1 MKNFRIKKS
10 FYIALGFALTVF
22 GHIAFADNAFDNNL
36 IKMDV
41 SENTLGGVRVNLYT
55 SKPYSDAVSVNKK
68 SDSEYVILMPETSNS
83 MISSPVVK
91 SPEGVIKNVEVK
103 TQQYGN
109 KVKGYT
115 KIIIS
120 TSKPVEIIPQVQN
133 VGSKITEKDY
143 NELLSQVS
151 KKTSTAKTAPVVVK
165 KPVTK
170 TEIKSKQAPKK
181 ETAKVGQ
188 NPTIIAGK
196 QKTTEQKLL
205 KKVEIKPQVAK
216 TQQPAQKVTKKQVQ
230 KPVVAQKIQ
239 PKPQP
244 VKKTQTQPA
253 PVKAQPQAQVKP
265 QEQPKVATTPQNV
278 STPQP
283 IQTTQPT
290 QQDNSRANVHVPT
303 EENTPAVV
311 KTPVTLVAP
320 VAQVPP
326 AVQQTPVQKLAHSI
340 KNMIKHF
347 INNNSIYTVAG
358 VALIPI
364 LALFLLIR
372 IARKAASK
380 FKNQKDEFM
389 KNLQEK
395 PQGVTDYSEKIDENM
410 SWREKFQAY
419 TDMSKPAPEPEP
431 TSGSETDLDSALPS
445 SQELDELFGSESF
458 MEEVPTEAESK
469 EEFFEQPEKVQTQEE
484 FIEPQI
490 EMPAEIEEPLM
501 YTQEESIA
509 PVSAVSASSLDEF
522 DINME
527 GIDEEEISIDEL
539 FGEEEI
545 YPENFE
551 EPIQEVVQ
559 ESYTIYEEKGIFEE
573 FQGQEEEEE
582 DELIKSEFNIDDEK
596 GFYLVDFEDTT
607 TLVGHIADEIFVL
620 KKFDKKINAPL
631 QARVDETKGNSTNY
645 MTRVGNFKA
654 LVEVTPQNMNLLI
667 EL

>member
-10 FYIALGFALTVF
+10 FYIALGFVLTVF

-133 VGSKITEKDY
+133 IGSKITEKDY
-143 NELLSQVS
+143 NELLSQIS
-151 KKTSTAKTAPVVVK
+151 KKTSTAKPAPVVAK
-165 KPVTK
+165 KPAAK
-170 TEIKSKQAPKK
+170 TELKQVQTTKK
-181 ETAKVGQ
+181 ETPKVIQ
-188 NPTIIAGK
+188 NPTQKPIIIAGK
-196 QKTTEQKLL
+196 QKSTEQKPL
-205 KKVEIKPQVAK
+205 KKVEIKPQAARM
-216 TQQPAQKVTKKQVQ
+216 QQPIQKVTQKPVQ
-230 KPVVAQKIQ
+230 KPVVAQKVQ
-239 PKPQP
+239 PKPQ
-244 VKKTQTQPA
+244 VTQKTQTKPA
-253 PVKAQPQAQVKP
+253 PTKTQPQVQVKL
-265 QEQPKVATTPQNV
+265 QEQPKVATTPQTV
-278 STPQP
+278 PTSQLV
-283 IQTTQPT
+283 QTTQPT

-311 KTPVTLVAP
+311 KAPVAP
-320 VAQVPP
+320 VEPIAQVTPV
-326 AVQQTPVQKLAHSI
+326 VQQTPIQKFTHSI
-340 KNMIKHF
+340 KNMLDHF
-347 INNNSIYTVAG
+347 VNNNSIYTVAG

-380 FKNQKDEFM
+380 FKSQKDEFM

-395 PQGVTDYSEKIDENM
+395 PQEATNYSEKIDENM
-410 SWREKFQAY
+410 SWREKFKAY
-419 TDMSKPAPEPEP
+419 TDMNKPSPEPEA
-431 TSGSETDLDSALPS
+431 TSGPEPDIDSALPS

-458 MEEVPTEAESK
+458 MDEVPTETESQ
-469 EEFFEQPEKVQTQEE
+469 EEFFEQPEQVQAQEE
-484 FIEPQI
+484 I
-490 EMPAEIEEPLM
+490 PAEFEESPV
-501 YTQEESIA
+501 YAQEESIN
-509 PVSAVSASSLDEF
+509 PIPAVPASSLDEF
-522 DINME
+522 DVNME

-545 YPENFE
+545 YPESFE
-551 EPIQEVVQ
+551 ETIQEDVQ
-559 ESYTIYEEKGIFEE
+559 ESYTIYKEDEIFEE
-573 FQGQEEEEE
+573 FQGLEEEKE

-631 QARVDETKGNSTNY
+631 QARVNEKKGNSTNY

>member
-1 MKNFRIKKS
+1 MKKFKIKKS
-10 FYIALGFALTVF
+10 FYITLGFALTVF

-55 SKPYSDAVSVNKK
+55 SKPYSDAVTVNKK

-83 MISSPVVK
+83 MISSPAVK
-91 SPEGVIKNVEVK
+91 SPEGIIKNVEVK

-120 TSKPVEIIPQVQN
+120 TSKPVEIVPQVQN

-151 KKTSTAKTAPVVVK
+151 KKQSATKTAPIVVK
-165 KPVTK
+165 KPVAK
-170 TEIKSKQAPKK
+170 TEVKQAQTTKK
-181 ETAKVGQ
+181 EAPKSIQKPIQKPV
-188 NPTIIAGK
+188 IIAGK
-196 QKTTEQKLL
+196 QKTTEQKPL

-216 TQQPAQKVTKKQVQ
+216 TQKPVQKVAQKPLQ
-230 KPVVAQKIQ
+230 KPVVAQKVQ
-239 PKPQP
+239 PKQQP
-244 VKKTQTQPA
+244 LQKAQTQPT
-253 PVKAQPQAQVKP
+253 PVKTQPQTLVKS
-265 QEQPKVATTPQNV
+265 QEQPKVATVPQQV
-278 STPQP
+278 STSQP
-283 IQTTQPT
+283 VQTVQPPK
-290 QQDNSRANVHVPT
+290 QDSSRTNVHVPT

-311 KTPVTLVAP
+311 KTPVAP
-320 VAQVPP
+320 VATVPP
-326 AVQQTPVQKLAHSI
+326 VPPVVQQTPIQKFTHSI
-340 KNMIKHF
+340 KNMLDHF

-372 IARKAASK
+372 IARKASGK

-395 PQGVTDYSEKIDENM
+395 PQEATDYSEKIDENM
-410 SWREKFQAY
+410 SWRDKFKAY
-419 TDMSKPAPEPEP
+419 TDMTNRASESEQ
-431 TSGSETDLDSALPS
+431 TSVPETDLDSALPS

-458 MEEVPTEAESK
+458 MDEVPTETAAE
-469 EEFFEQPEKVQTQEE
+469 EEFFEKPEQVQAQEE

-490 EMPAEIEEPLM
+490 EIPAEFEESPV
-501 YTQEESIA
+501 YTQEESIN
-509 PVSAVSASSLDEF
+509 PTPAVPASSLDEF
-522 DINME
+522 DVNME

-539 FGEEEI
+539 FGEEEV

-551 EPIQEVVQ
+551 EPIQETTQ
-559 ESYTIYEEKGIFEE
+559 EPYAIYEALHEE
-573 FQGQEEEEE
+573 QENEE
-582 DELIKSEFNIDDEK
+582 DELIKSEFSIDEEK

-607 TLVGHIADEIFVL
+607 ALVGHISDEIFVL

-631 QARVDETKGNSTNY
+631 QARVDEQKGNSTNY

-654 LVEVTPQNMNLLI
+654 LVEVTPENMNLLI

>member
-1 MKNFRIKKS
+1 MKNFKIKKS
-10 FYIALGFALTVF
+10 FYIILGLALTVF

-55 SKPYSDAVSVNKK
+55 SKPYSDAVTVNKK

-91 SPEGVIKNVEVK
+91 SPEGIIKNVEVK

-133 VGSKITEKDY
+133 IGSKITEKDY

-151 KKTSTAKTAPVVVK
+151 KKTSTAKTTPVVVK
-165 KPVTK
+165 KPVAK
-170 TEIKSKQAPKK
+170 TEVKPAQAPKK
-181 ETAKVGQ
+181 EAAKVAQ
-188 NPTIIAGK
+188 KPVQKPVIIAGK
-196 QKTTEQKLL
+196 QKTTEQKPL

-216 TQQPAQKVTKKQVQ
+216 TQQPTQKVAQKPVQ
-230 KPVVAQKIQ
+230 KPVAAEKVQS
-239 PKPQP
+239 KPQ
-244 VKKTQTQPA
+244 VTQKAQTRLA
-253 PVKAQPQAQVKP
+253 PVKT
-265 QEQPKVATTPQNV
+265 QPKIKTAPQQVSTSQTVQTPQ
-278 STPQP
+278 T
-283 IQTTQPT
+283 T
-290 QQDNSRANVHVPT
+290 QQDNTRTNVHIPT
-303 EENTPAVV
+303 EDNTPAVV
-311 KTPVTLVAP
+311 KTTVAP
-320 VAQVPP
+320 VTAVPP
-326 AVQQTPVQKLAHSI
+326 ITPVVQQTPIQKYTHKI
-340 KNMIKHF
+340 KNMLDHF
-347 INNNSIYTVAG
+347 VNNNSIYTVAG

-372 IARKAASK
+372 IARKASGK

-410 SWREKFQAY
+410 SWREKFKTY
-419 TDMSKPAPEPEP
+419 TDMNKPAPEPEQ
-431 TSGSETDLDSALPS
+431 TSGPETDIDSALPS

-458 MEEVPTEAESK
+458 MEEVPTETAAE
-469 EEFFEQPEKVQTQEE
+469 EEFFEQPEQVQTEEE
-484 FIEPQI
+484 FVEPQI
-490 EMPAEIEEPLM
+490 EMPAEIVESPVYAQEEP
-501 YTQEESIA
+501 IA
-509 PVSAVSASSLDEF
+509 PVAAVSASSLDEF
-522 DINME
+522 DVNME
-527 GIDEEEISIDEL
+527 GLMEGIGEEEISIDEL
-539 FGEEEI
+539 FGEEEV

-551 EPIQEVVQ
+551 EPIQETAQ
-559 ESYTIYEEKGIFEE
+559 EPYATYEELQEE
-573 FQGQEEEEE
+573 QEEEE
-582 DELIKSEFNIDDEK
+582 DELIKSEFSIDDEK

-631 QARVDETKGNSTNY
+631 QARVDEQKGNSTNY